1 MHSHEAKNLA
11 HLRNFEEEEM
21 VLQTVNL
28 MLQLV
33 MGARKLLYV
42 SSSILSL

>member
-11 HLRNFEEEEM
+11 HLRNFEEEET

-33 MGARKLLYV
+33 KGVHKVLYV